1 MLWLMDDTYLSYDAC
16 NRIFVESI
24 YHKNHIWMVFDPSEQ
39 FHVFSCEN
47 NMEKLFHKNYMDIL
61 LGYFFVV
68 LDLDFGEDPNRK

>member
-1 MLWLMDDTYLSYDAC
+1 
-16 NRIFVESI
+16 
-24 YHKNHIWMVFDPSEQ
+24 MVFDPSEQ

-47 NMEKLFHKNYMDIL
+47 NMGKLFHKNYMDIL